1 MSSTEYKNKDL
12 LKFQP
17 FYTTEIK
24 NNKRKKRKTKKSIKK
39 PKKLSN
45 KELSQPLPFYP
56 KKSKKPKRLTK
67 RQILQNILPFP
78 ETVGISRRERAFKGS
93 AEAYDV
99 EVIDNKSLGDSLFL
113 AKRSMIDFLKYL
125 LEEKRGFQYS
135 LSAIVT
141 FKKME

>member
-1 MSSTEYKNKDL
+1 MSSTEYKKKDL

-24 NNKRKKRKTKKSIKK
+24 KNKRKKRKTKKSIKN

-45 KELSQPLPFYP
+45 KELSQALPYYP

-67 RQILQNILPFP
+67 RQTLQNILPFP

-93 AEAYDV
+93 GETYV

-113 AKRSMIDFLKYL
+113 AKRSIIDFLKDL
-125 LEEKRGFQYS
+125 LEEKRGFKYS
-135 LSAIVT
+135 LLAIVT

>member
-1 MSSTEYKNKDL
+1 MSSTEYKKKDL

-24 NNKRKKRKTKKSIKK
+24 KNKRKKRKTKKSIKN

-45 KELSQPLPFYP
+45 KELSQALPYYP
-56 KKSKKPKRLTK
+56 KKPKKPKRLTK
-67 RQILQNILPFP
+67 RQMLQNILPFP

-113 AKRSMIDFLKYL
+113 AKRSIIDFLKDL
-125 LEEKRGFQYS
+125 LEEKRGFKYS
-135 LSAIVT
+135 LLAIVT